1 MGIGQPRDTGVFL
14 TLEGGEGVGKSTNLG
29 HVAQRLRD
37 RGIDVVT
44 TREPGGTPLAEAIRD
59 MLLEVRD
66 EPMAPLTELLLV
78 FAARAQHL
86 AQVIE
91 PALARGAWVLC
102 DRFTD
107 ATYAYQGGGR
117 GMDADIIEALEAL
130 VQQGLQPD
138 LTMYLDLPP
147 EVADSRMGARQRDR
161 FEREQHDFFNRV
173 RQTYLARAAH
183 SERFRIV
190 DAGVPLAAVRDQ
202 LDEIIDTFLA
212 DLAAERER

>member
-1 MGIGQPRDTGVFL
+1 MGTGKGQARGVFL

-29 HVAQRLRD
+29 YVAQRLRE

-44 TREPGGTPLAEAIRD
+44 TREPGGTPLAEAIRE

-66 EPMAPLTELLLV
+66 ESMAPLTELLLV

-86 AQVIE
+86 AEVIE

-117 GMDADIIEALEAL
+117 GMDTAVIEALETL

-147 EVADSRMGARQRDR
+147 EVADARMGQRQRDR

-173 RQTYLARAAH
+173 RQAYLARAART
-183 SERFRIV
+183 ERFRIV
-190 DAGVPLAAVRDQ
+190 DAGVPLDAVREQ
-202 LDEIIDTFLA
+202 LATIIDAFLA
-212 DLAAERER
+212 DLSTPEQR

>member
-1 MGIGQPRDTGVFL
+1 
-14 TLEGGEGVGKSTNLG
+14 
-29 HVAQRLRD
+29 
-37 RGIDVVT
+37 
-44 TREPGGTPLAEAIRD
+44 

-66 EPMAPLTELLLV
+66 ESMAPLTELLLV

-86 AQVIE
+86 AEVIE

-117 GMDADIIEALEAL
+117 GMDTAVIEALETL

-147 EVADSRMGARQRDR
+147 EVADARMGQRQRDR

-173 RQTYLARAAH
+173 RQAYLARAART
-183 SERFRIV
+183 ERFRIV
-190 DAGVPLAAVRDQ
+190 DAGVPLDAVREQ
-202 LDEIIDTFLA
+202 LATIIDAFLA
-212 DLAAERER
+212 DLSTPEQR